1 MSFRPLHAAKLS
13 TTRYHTPTPDIYTH
27 SRLHVHPHLG
37 LRAWA
42 EQVMQQEHLTK
53 LQVALREMED
63 RTVEIREEFAAE
75 KQRERYMRD
84 LTEATCSR
92 VM

>member
-1 MSFRPLHAAKLS
+1 
-13 TTRYHTPTPDIYTH
+13 
-27 SRLHVHPHLG
+27 
-37 LRAWA
+37 
-42 EQVMQQEHLTK
+42 MQQEHLTK

-75 KQRERYMRD
+75 KERERYMRD